1 MKKLINKKGV
11 GYVDSGVKILIAIV
25 IGVLILIGLYALT
38 NETVLPAAKT
48 KIEGLLD
55 YSGPVAVAPI
65 AGDIDGSG
73 VVDSA
78 DLDILTSELLN
89 ISGNYD
95 ESVLDVNGDGTLN
108 VFDSIRLKKII
119 TANNAS

>member
-1 MKKLINKKGV
+1 MKKLVNKKGV

-38 NETVLPAAKT
+38 NETVLPASKT
-48 KIEGLLD
+48 KIEGLFD
-55 YSGPVAVAPI
+55 YSGPVVVAPI

-73 VVDSA
+73 VVDSV

-95 ESVLDVNGDGTLN
+95 ESVLDVNGDGTIN
-108 VFDSIRLKKII
+108 IFDSIRLKKII
-119 TANNAS
+119 AANNAS